1 MISKFFIEHPVL
13 ANVLAVLIVLIG
25 GVALYTLPVSQYPNV
40 VPPTVQVTTRYP
52 GASPQTVINTVALPI
67 ETQVNGVDQ
76 MLYMQSTSA
85 ADGTYNL
92 TVTFN
97 IGTDPNT
104 DQVLVQNRVQTA
116 LASLPPPV
124 QSQGVTIQK
133 KNTAILQIVTL
144 DSPDGRYDS
153 LYMSNYATINLVDE
167 LARLPGVGNVT
178 VFGASNYAMRIW
190 LNPQQLYSLGLQPS
204 DVIEA
209 VREQSQEV
217 TAGQVGMP
225 PAPKDHASQY
235 TVDILSRF
243 SEPSQFAD
251 IILKDQTASGGKIVR
266 VKDIARIDLGAQTYS
281 QDFKLNGRPGA
292 GIAIFQTPE
301 ANSLAVAKEVKAKM
315 EELGKRFPQGLRYG
329 IPFDTTIFVQESIA
343 EVYTTLWQAGV
354 LVLIVIL
361 VFLQNFRATLVPA
374 TTVPVTIIGAFAG
387 MAALGFSV
395 NLSTLFGIVL
405 AIGIVVDDAIVIVEG
420 VSKYIERGMSG
431 HDAAI
436 RAMDELFGPVV
447 GITLVL
453 MSVFLPAAFMP
464 GLTGKMF
471 GQFALVIA
479 VTALISA
486 INAATLKPTQCALW
500 LREATPV
507 DQRNFFYRGFNAVY
521 QRIENAYAALIGR
534 MVRRS
539 GLMVLIAIALVG
551 VGLWG
556 IARLPT
562 AFIPTDDQ
570 GYAMIAVQL
579 PEGAALGRTTAALEQ
594 ASEIAKATPGVKNVI
609 AISGQSV
616 LDNSASLSSAGVE
629 YVIFDSFADRLKA
642 KNQDLRSILES
653 IQGKL
658 NNLPDGKG
666 FVLVP
671 PPIQGIGQAGGFQ
684 MEVEMLGGSFNYTKL
699 DELTRQVLK
708 SAAANPTVLRPL
720 TTFQLAAPQVAVTVD
735 RARAQTLK
743 VSVGDIFKTLSTYLG
758 STYINQFNKF
768 GQSYQV
774 YAQADSQYRLNPS
787 DILNLYVRNRD
798 QEMVPIS
805 SVAFLGRQVAPP
817 LITLY
822 NLNPAATVVGATAR
836 GFSAGQTMDA
846 MAHIAQTI
854 LPNDVSYEWS
864 GMSYQEKL
872 VGNQLVY
879 IFALSILLVYLVL
892 SGQYESW
899 ILPLAVLS
907 AVPLALLGPVVAL
920 TSLGLANNLYT
931 QIGLMLLIALS
942 AKNGILIV
950 EMAREGRVKD
960 GKSILEAAVEASRSR
975 FRPILM
981 TSFAFILGV
990 TPLVLA
996 TGAGAN
1002 ARKSLGISVFSGM
1015 IASTLLAVVFVP
1027 SFFVVLQKLDER
1039 RRKRPAPTKAA
1050 EAPVQA
1056 K

>member
-13 ANVLAVLIVLIG
+13 ANVLAIIIVLIG
-25 GVALYTLPVSQYPNV
+25 GVALYTLPVSEYPNV
-40 VPPTVQVTTRYP
+40 VPPTVQVSARYP
-52 GASPQTVINTVALPI
+52 GASPQTVIDTVALPI

-85 ADGTYNL
+85 ADGSYNL

-97 IGTDPNT
+97 IGTDPNV
-104 DQVLVQNRVQTA
+104 DQVLVQNRVQSA
-116 LASLPPPV
+116 LASLPQAV

-144 DSPDGRYDS
+144 DSPDGQYDG

-190 LNPQQLYSLGLQPS
+190 LDPQQLYSLGLQPS
-204 DVIEA
+204 DVIDA
-209 VREQSQEV
+209 VRQQSQEV

-225 PAPKDHASQY
+225 PAPKDQAFQY

-243 SEPSQFAD
+243 SDPSQFAD
-251 IILKDQTASGGKIVR
+251 IIVKDQTATGGKLVR
-266 VKDIARIDLGAQTYS
+266 VKDVAHIELGAQTYS
-281 QDFKLNGRPGA
+281 QDFKLNARPGA
-292 GIAIFQTPE
+292 GVAIFQTPE

-315 EELGKRFPQGLRYG
+315 EELGKRFPQGFRYS
-329 IPFDTTIFVQESIA
+329 IPFDTTIFVQESIT
-343 EVYTTLWQAGV
+343 EVYKTLWQAGV

-471 GQFALVIA
+471 AQFALVIA

-521 QRIENAYAALIGR
+521 HRMENAYAALIGR
-534 MVRRS
+534 MVRRA
-539 GLMVLIAIALVG
+539 GLMVLIAIAVAG

-562 AFIPTDDQ
+562 AFIPIDDQ

-579 PEGAALGRTTAALEQ
+579 PDGASLERTTAALGQ
-594 ASEIAKATPGVKNVI
+594 ATEIAKATPGVENVI
-609 AISGQSV
+609 AISGTSV
-616 LDNSASLSSAGVE
+616 LDYNASLSNAGVE
-629 YVIFDSFADRLKA
+629 YIIFDSFADRLKA
-642 KNQDLRSILES
+642 KNQYLRSILES

-658 NNLPDGKG
+658 NKLPDGKG

-684 MEVEMLGGSFNYTKL
+684 MEVELLGGSFNYTKL
-699 DELTRQVLK
+699 DELTRQILK
-708 SAAANPTVLRPL
+708 SAAANPTVQRSL
-720 TTFQLAAPQVAVTVD
+720 TTFQLSSPQVTVTVD
-735 RARAQTLK
+735 RDRAQTLK
-743 VSVGDIFKTLSTYLG
+743 VSVGDVFSTLSAYLG

-774 YAQADSQYRLNPS
+774 YAQADSQYRLNPA

-805 SVAFLGRQVAPP
+805 SVAFLGHQVAPP

-822 NLNPAATVVGATAR
+822 NLYPAATVVGATAQ
-836 GFSAGQTMDA
+836 GFSSGQTMDA
-846 MAHIAQTI
+846 MAQIAKQT
-854 LPNDVSYEWS
+854 LPEDVAYEWS

-892 SGQYESW
+892 AGQYESW

-907 AVPLALLGPVVAL
+907 AVPLALIGPVAAL
-920 TSLGLANNLYT
+920 TSLGVANNLYT

-1039 RRKRPAPTKAA
+1039 RKKQPAPTKAA
-1050 EAPVQA
+1050 AAPAAA